1 MSDYTERLDEAI
13 SSIEESAQKHR
24 DLVYGDE
31 QTDVDLGGE
40 KVPSLRK
47 SINQHVA
54 GLVGLRGMKKV
65 TDKMG
70 LRCGPIWYVIDGEGS
85 AKIITDL
92 TRFYPK
98 GWQADRC
105 PFGLKI
111 YYVDSVNGSVSG
123 DGLSW
128 STAMKSINT
137 AIHQPDVDAVL
148 IAGGQHYG
156 LDSDGVI
163 AMGEYNGDRDVALI
177 SVGAPAIVSSARA
190 VGWSVYDGDVY
201 RSTSTGG
208 SIPKVIDLSQVDE
221 FGDPLEMR
229 KASSIEDLTENAFYD
244 DGNNVF
250 IHLLGGRV
258 PDENVLCL
266 RSFINQVSAKGVKWY
281 ARNIKWYSAASGAL
295 RYQGCGEQ
303 TVATVEDC
311 VFGYSSLDGLC
322 VRDIGLSIARRCR
335 SFKNANDAFNYHAY
349 NGLDPHGIEEH
360 CIAYGSQKRGT
371 GNGSTLHENC
381 RALRVNCHYA
391 YNRGPGI
398 ADIQTSKSFNVAV
411 TSKSNF
417 NSSNSWGFLATEQ
430 CEMWI
435 DGGSAYENSGN
446 GEGGDVAFVSDVKA
460 HVNGLATGSD
470 IFLSGNA
477 TLDNDFS

>member
-13 SSIEESAQKHR
+13 SSIEESANKHR

-31 QTDVDLGGE
+31 QTDVDLDGE

-111 YYVDSVNGSVSG
+111 YYVDGKNGTLNG

-128 STAMKSINT
+128 STAMKSIKT
-137 AIHQPDVDAVL
+137 AINQPDVDAVL

-156 LDSDGVI
+156 ITNDGVM
-163 AMGEYNGDRDVALI
+163 AMDVYSGTRDVALI
-177 SVGAPAIVSSARA
+177 AVGAPAIVSSARA
-190 VGWSVYDGDVY
+190 VTWSVHSGDVY
-201 RSTSTGG
+201 QSSSTGG
-208 SIPKVIDLSQVDE
+208 SITRVVDLNQVDD
-221 FGDPLEMR
+221 FGDPLELR
-229 KASSIEDLTENAFYD
+229 KAASVEDLSENSFFH
-244 DGNNVF
+244 DGTRVF
-250 IHLLGGRV
+250 VQLPQGRV
-258 PDENVLCL
+258 PDDDVLCM
-266 RSFINQVSAKGVKWY
+266 RSFVNQVSAPGIKWY
-281 ARNIKWYSAASGAL
+281 ARNINWYTGGSGSL
-295 RYQGCGEQ
+295 RYQNCDES
-303 TVATVEDC
+303 TVAVVEDC
-311 VFGYSSLDGLC
+311 CFGYSSLDGLC

-335 SFKNANDAFNYHAY
+335 SFRNANDAFNYHAY

-360 CIAYGSQKRGT
+360 CIGYNSQKTGT
-371 GNGSTLHENC
+371 GNGSTLHEAC

-391 YNRGPGI
+391 YNKGPGI

-446 GEGGDVAFVSDVKA
+446 GEGGDVEFRGDSKA

-470 IFLSGNA
+470 IVLSDNA